1 MSLAEPVASGDVASS
16 RAQTGRDGAF
26 RFFDQT
32 IVPVAVS
39 PEEPPLLQVIV
50 DTEEEFDWSRPFSRK
65 TTGVRNVAH
74 QLKTQAVFE
83 RYGVKPTYVVDH
95 PVASQSLGYGPLG
108 ELLADGRCDIGAHL
122 QPWVNPPFVEDVNYL
137 SSYPG
142 NLPPEIER
150 EKLAV
155 LTGAIERNLGVRPRV
170 YRAGRYGL
178 GPHSLGLLERFGYEI
193 DASVL
198 PGIDLTRRFGP
209 DFSAFGPQP
218 FRFGPGGRRLGIP
231 LTVGH
236 VGMLASRA
244 RALYPWLDTRSA
256 DRLMLK
262 AAASRLRLMERIQ
275 LSPEGFTLAEQVRLV
290 RTLLARGQR
299 IFNLS
304 YHSPSLM
311 PGGAP
316 YVRDADDLARF
327 LDRLEGLLDFF
338 VNHVKGR
345 FITPLDLK
353 RRLDR
358 SATQHASS

>member
-1 MSLAEPVASGDVASS
+1 MTAVHPMDAGARVS
-16 RAQTGRDGAF
+16 RAALNRGGSF
-26 RFFDQT
+26 RFFDET
-32 IVPVAVS
+32 IVPVS
-39 PEEPPLLQVIV
+39 LPPDTPPLLQVIV
-50 DTEEEFDWSRPFSRK
+50 DTEEEFDWSRPFSRM

-83 RYGVKPTYVVDH
+83 RYGVKPTYVVDY
-95 PVASQSLGYGPLG
+95 PVASQSVGYGPLR

-137 SSYPG
+137 SSFPG

-155 LTGAIERNLGVRPRV
+155 LTGTIERNLGVRPLV

-178 GPHSLGLLERFGYEI
+178 GSRSLGLLDRLGYEI

-198 PGIDLTRRFGP
+198 PGVDLSRRFGP
-209 DFSAFGPQP
+209 DFSGFGPQP
-218 FRFGPGGRRLGIP
+218 FRFGDGSRRLGIP

-236 VGMLASRA
+236 VGALAGRA
-244 RALYPWLDTRSA
+244 RTLYPWLDTRPA

-275 LSPEGFTLAEQVRLV
+275 LSPEGFTLVEQMRLV
-290 RTLLARGQR
+290 RTLLTRGQR
-299 IFNLS
+299 VFNLS

-316 YVRDADDLARF
+316 YVRDADDLAHF

-338 VNHVKGR
+338 VNQAKGR
-345 FITPLDLK
+345 FITPLELK
-353 RRLDR
+353 RRLDETLPPR
-358 SATQHASS
+358 G

>member
-1 MSLAEPVASGDVASS
+1 MSP
-16 RAQTGRDGAF
+16 AQPATTDIIAPELRRDRGGSF
-26 RFFDQT
+26 RFFDET
-32 IVPVAVS
+32 IAPVS
-39 PEEPPLLQVIV
+39 LPSDEPPLLQVVV

-83 RYGVKPTYVVDH
+83 RYGVKPTYVVDY
-95 PVASQSLGYGPLG
+95 PVASQSIGYGPLR

-155 LTGAIERNLGVRPRV
+155 LTGTIERNLGVRPLV

-178 GPHSLGLLERFGYEI
+178 GPRSFSLLDRLGYEI

-198 PGIDLTRRFGP
+198 PGVDLSRRFGP

-218 FRFGPGGRRLGIP
+218 FRFVDGGRRLGIP

-236 VGMLASRA
+236 VGALAGRA

-256 DRLMLK
+256 DRFMLK

-275 LSPEGFTLAEQVRLV
+275 LSPEGFTLVEQVRLV

-316 YVRDADDLARF
+316 YVRDADDLAHF

-338 VNHVKGR
+338 VSQAKGR
-345 FITPLDLK
+345 FTTPLELK

-358 SATQHASS
+358 SAAARV

>member
-1 MSLAEPVASGDVASS
+1 MSPARPAAAGTFTADS
-16 RAQTGRDGAF
+16 RRGRGGSF
-26 RFFDQT
+26 QFFDET
-32 IVPVAVS
+32 IVPVS
-39 PEEPPLLQVIV
+39 LPSDGPPLLQVVV

-83 RYGVKPTYVVDH
+83 RYGVKPTYVVDY
-95 PVASQSLGYGPLG
+95 PVASQSIGYGPLR

-155 LTGAIERNLGVRPRV
+155 LTGTIERNLGVRPSV

-178 GPHSLGLLERFGYEI
+178 GPRSLGLLDRLGYEI

-198 PGIDLTRRFGP
+198 PGVDLSRRFGP

-218 FRFGPGGRRLGIP
+218 FRFGANGRRLGIP

-236 VGMLASRA
+236 VGALATRA

-256 DRLMLK
+256 DRFMLK

-275 LSPEGFTLAEQVRLV
+275 LSPEGFTLVEQVRLV

-316 YVRDADDLARF
+316 YVRDDDDLAHF

-338 VNHVKGR
+338 VNQAKGR
-345 FITPLDLK
+345 FTTPLELK

-358 SATQHASS
+358 SAAVPI

>member
-1 MSLAEPVASGDVASS
+1 VTAAHPMTSGDRATLAVSS
-16 RAQTGRDGAF
+16 RNESF
-26 RFFDQT
+26 RFFDET
-32 IVPVAVS
+32 IVPVAMPS
-39 PEEPPLLQVIV
+39 DEPPLLQVIV

-83 RYGVKPTYVVDH
+83 RYGVKPTYVVDY
-95 PVASQSLGYGPLG
+95 PVASQSVGYGPLR

-122 QPWVNPPFVEDVNYL
+122 QPWVNPPFVEDVNHL
-137 SSYPG
+137 SSFPG

-155 LTGAIERNLGVRPRV
+155 LTETIERNLGVRPLV

-178 GPHSLGLLERFGYEI
+178 GPRSLGLLDRLGYEI

-198 PGIDLTRRFGP
+198 PGVDLSRRFGP

-218 FRFGPGGRRLGIP
+218 FRFGDGGRRLGIP

-236 VGMLASRA
+236 VGALAGRA
-244 RALYPWLDTRSA
+244 RALYPWLDTRPA

-275 LSPEGFTLAEQVRLV
+275 LSPEGFTLVEQVRLV
-290 RTLLARGQR
+290 RALLARGQR
-299 IFNLS
+299 VFNLS

-316 YVRDADDLARF
+316 YVRDADDLAHF

-338 VNHVKGR
+338 VNQAKGR
-345 FITPLDLK
+345 FVTPLELK
-353 RRLDR
+353 QHLDR
-358 SATQHASS
+358 SAAPRG

>member
-1 MSLAEPVASGDVASS
+1 MSLADSIATGDVVGGQVPRRRERS
-16 RAQTGRDGAF
+16 F
-26 RFFDQT
+26 RFFGET
-32 IVPVAVS
+32 IAPVAIS
-39 PEEPPLLQVIV
+39 PDDPPLLQVVV

-74 QLKTQAVFE
+74 QLKAQPVFE
-83 RYGVKPTYVVDH
+83 RYGVKPTYVVDY
-95 PVASQSLGYGPLG
+95 PVASQSVGYGPLR

-155 LTGAIERNLGVRPRV
+155 LTATIERNLGVRPLV

-178 GPHSLGLLERFGYEI
+178 GPRSFSLLDRLGYEI

-198 PGIDLTRRFGP
+198 PGVDLSRRFGP
-209 DFSAFGPQP
+209 DFSQFGPQP
-218 FRFGPGGRRLGIP
+218 FRFGPNGRRLGIP
-231 LTVGH
+231 MTVAH
-236 VGMLASRA
+236 VGALASHA

-256 DRLMLK
+256 DCLMLK

-275 LSPEGFTLAEQVRLV
+275 LTPEGFTLAEQMRLV
-290 RTLLARGQR
+290 RALLARGQR

-316 YVRDADDLARF
+316 YVRDANDLARF
-327 LDRLEGLLDFF
+327 FDRLEGLLDFF
-338 VNHVKGR
+338 VNEAKGR
-345 FITPLDLK
+345 FTTPLELK
-353 RRLDR
+353 RMFDR
-358 SATQHASS
+358 GRPPV